1 MKTIHRQEKDQL
13 KKLFQQEHID
23 AFEDRYN
30 ILEAFLQT
38 ERHITTTELEEILKA
53 KGLDYGRDFIRDTLR
68 LMCRFGFAQKN
79 RFDNGQ
85 VRYEHLHLGYHH
97 DHMICTKCRK
107 IIEFKNE
114 DLETLQ
120 VQIAAAD
127 GFLMLQH
134 KMEIYGICNL
144 CLRQRVHIMP
154 LLKAKAGER
163 LRIKEFSGGTTSRMR
178 LMTMGLRLGDEIE
191 VIANQGQG
199 QLVVAAEGKRYVLGR
214 GLAGKILVSQS
225 DDKEE
230 LVSSAKQARGRL

>member
-1 MKTIHRQEKDQL
+1 MKTIHRQEKEQL

-38 ERHITTTELEEILKA
+38 ERHITTAELEEILQG
-53 KGLDYGRDFIRDTLR
+53 KGLDYSRDFVRDTLR

-107 IIEFKNE
+107 IIEFENE
-114 DLETLQ
+114 ELEKLQ

-134 KMEIYGICNL
+134 KMEIYGICHQ

-163 LRIKEFSGGTTSRMR
+163 LLIKEFNGGTTSRMR
-178 LMTMGLRLGDEIE
+178 LITMGLRMGDEIE
-191 VIANQGQG
+191 VVANQGHG
-199 QLVVAAEGKRYVLGR
+199 QVVVAAEGRRYVLGR
-214 GLAGKILVSQS
+214 GLAGKILVSHCHHQE
-225 DDKEE
+225 KP
-230 LVSSAKQARGRL
+230 VQAAKGA

>member
-38 ERHITTTELEEILKA
+38 ERHITTSELEEILRSR
-53 KGLDYGRDFIRDTLR
+53 GLDYGRDFVRDTLR

-85 VRYEHLHLGYHH
+85 VRYEHLHLGDHH

-107 IIEFKNE
+107 IIEFENE
-114 DLETLQ
+114 ELERLQ
-120 VQIAAAD
+120 VQIAATT

-134 KMEIYGICNL
+134 KMEIYGICYQ

-154 LLKAKAGER
+154 LLKAKTGER

-178 LMTMGLRLGDEIE
+178 LMTMGLRMGDEIE
-191 VIANQGQG
+191 VISNQGEG

-214 GLAGKILVSQS
+214 GLAGKILVSQR
-225 DDKEE
+225 DHKEE
-230 LVSSAKQARGRL
+230 LVSSAKQA